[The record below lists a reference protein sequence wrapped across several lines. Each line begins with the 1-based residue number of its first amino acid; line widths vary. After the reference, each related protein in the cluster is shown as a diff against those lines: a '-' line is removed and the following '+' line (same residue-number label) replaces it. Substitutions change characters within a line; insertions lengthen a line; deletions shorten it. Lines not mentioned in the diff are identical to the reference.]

1 MEAWARPEVPSLPRS
16 PGRLRVHDT
25 RSGGL
30 TVVGPEEG
38 TARLYVCGIT
48 PYDATHLGHA
58 NTYVAFDLLL
68 RAWLDAGLAVEYAQN
83 VTDVDDPLLERAT
96 ATGVDWTDLATSQI
110 DLFRTDMAALRV
122 VPPQHYRGVVESMAT
137 IVAAVDR
144 LRAAGAA
151 YRADDPDHPDW
162 YFAGAHDGEVS
173 GLSAA
178 EALPVFAERGGDPDR
193 PGKRAPLDSLLW
205 RLARAGEPSWPAP
218 LGRGR
223 PGWHIECAAIAQ
235 DALGDTVD
243 VQGGGS
249 DLVYPHHEH
258 SAAQA
263 RALSGAEFARAFVH
277 AGMVGYEGEK
287 MSKSR
292 GNLVLVS
299 ALRAAGHDPMAI
311 RLALLA
317 HHYRADWEYTDADL
331 VAAEGRLDAWRRA
344 VGRAAG
350 PAASGVVEALRTA
363 LRTDLDAPAA
373 LAAVDAWAAA
383 DGDDREAPLAVATAV
398 DALLGVRLAG

>member
-1 MEAWARPEVPSLPRS
+1 MQAWTRPEVPSLPRS
-16 PGRLRVHDT
+16 PGRVRVHDSRT
-25 RSGGL
+25 GGL
-30 TVVGPEEG
+30 VEAGPAEG

-68 RAWLDAGLAVEYAQN
+68 RAWLDAGLDVEYAQN

-96 ATGVDWTDLATSQI
+96 ATGVDWAELAADQI
-110 DLFRTDMAALRV
+110 ALFRTDMAALRV
-122 VPPQHYRGVVESMAT
+122 VPPQHYLGVVESMQT
-137 IVAAVDR
+137 IVDAVER
-144 LRAAGAA
+144 LRSLGAA
-151 YRADDPDHPDW
+151 YPVADPEHPDW
-162 YFAGAHDGEVS
+162 YFTGRHSGEVS

-178 EALPVFAERGGDPDR
+178 DALPVFAERGGDPDR
-193 PGKRAPLDSLLW
+193 RGKRDPLDSLLW
-205 RLARAGEPSWPAP
+205 RLARPGEPSWDAP
-218 LGRGR
+218 MGRGR

-235 DALGDTVD
+235 SALGDTVD

-263 RALSGAEFARAFVH
+263 RALSGAEFARAYVH

-299 ALRAAGHDPMAI
+299 QLRAAGHDPMAI
-311 RLALLA
+311 RLVLLA

-331 VAAEGRLDAWRRA
+331 AAAESRLTAWRRA
-344 VGRAAG
+344 VARRTA
-350 PAASGVVEALRTA
+350 PAASGVVESLRAALRA
-363 LRTDLDAPAA
+363 DLDAPAA

-383 DGDDREAPLAVATAV
+383 EGDDPQAPAAVAAAV
-398 DALLGVRLAG
+398 DALLGVRLG